1 MYNPIHVIFETVTSH
16 AGVASESLRMN
27 GNCLIHLDYLW
38 DGYVLANICHLIGF
52 RRNGAKC
59 LQYLV
64 LMSLNRNA
72 KKPIYKAS

>member
-52 RRNGAKC
+52 RSFSC
-59 LQYLV
+59 T
-64 LMSLNRNA
+64 
-72 KKPIYKAS
+72 I